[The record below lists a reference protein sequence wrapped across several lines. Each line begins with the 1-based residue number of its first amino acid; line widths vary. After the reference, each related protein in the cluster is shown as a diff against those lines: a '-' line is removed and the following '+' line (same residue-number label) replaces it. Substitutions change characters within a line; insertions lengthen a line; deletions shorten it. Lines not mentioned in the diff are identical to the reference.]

1 MAAADPPDPFD
12 LDRFVQAQEGVYA
25 QALEELR
32 AGRKDSHWM
41 WFIFPQVA
49 GLGRSPMAQAFAIGS
64 QKEGEAYLAHPLL
77 GPRLRQCTAAVLA
90 HVDANAEQ
98 IFGAIDAMKLRSS
111 MTLFGALAGPAS
123 PFALCLQRF
132 FNGEA
137 DPATLA
143 FLETN

>member
-1 MAAADPPDPFD
+1 MDRQDPFD
-12 LDRFVQAQEGVYA
+12 LDRFVQAQEGIYE

-32 AGRKDSHWM
+32 RGRKDSHWM

-49 GLGRSPMAQAFAIGS
+49 GLGRSMMAQAFAIGS
-64 QKEGEAYLAHPLL
+64 AEEGEAYLAHPVL
-77 GPRLRQCTAAVLA
+77 GVRLRQCTVAVLA
-90 HVDANAEQ
+90 HADMSAEQ

-123 PFALCLQRF
+123 PFASSLQRF
-132 FNGEA
+132 FSGEP

-143 FLETN
+143 FLAAN